1 MKSRITIEVD
11 FDNNN
16 EAVLSLNLHK
26 SDDVR
31 DKLLQSFIEK
41 FAHQRAWC
49 LAYYM
54 GENATG
60 AMYHIKP
67 LTPFQYEEQANLMRE
82 VGIDYINRLP
92 GIKDN
97 N

>member
-16 EAVLSLNLHK
+16 EAVISLNLHK

-49 LAYYM
+49 TAYYM
-54 GENATG
+54 GENTTG

-92 GIKDN
+92 SIKDN